1 MKVGVLFGGTSSERD
16 VSVASAAQVVKALKS
31 RGHTV
36 VPVDCE
42 RGILSSSEAEE
53 LLSHGIASAPPAI
66 GATRRY
72 AVDRIATDPEL
83 RSLDVMFL
91 ALHGGEGENG
101 TVQGLL
107 ALLGIPYT
115 GSPLRGSSLAI
126 DKDVTKRLVR
136 AAGVPTADWFMAPI
150 DVQATIDALGLPLI
164 VKPNSEGS
172 TVGLSIVRRREEL
185 APAIA
190 TAQRYDHEVM
200 IERFVPGRE
209 LTVGI
214 IDGRALPVG
223 EIFPLKAD
231 HFDYESKYQPGGAR
245 EEFPADLPP
254 SVAQQLQTY
263 ALQAWTALK
272 LEGYCR
278 VDFRLDPEG
287 RPWLLEVNTLPGMT
301 STSLLPQ
308 SAQASG
314 IAFAELCEKICE
326 LGIRQAAL
334 HGPTNK

>member
-16 VSVASAAQVVKALKS
+16 VSVASAAQVVKALKL

-42 RGILSSSEAEE
+42 RGVLSTAEAEE
-53 LLSHGIASAPPAI
+53 LLSHGISTAPPILA
-66 GATRRY
+66 AERRY
-72 AVDRIATDPEL
+72 AVDRISTDPEL

-107 ALLGIPYT
+107 DLLGIPYT

-126 DKDVTKRLVR
+126 DKDITKRLVR

-150 DVQATIDALGLPLI
+150 DIEATVGALGLPLI

-172 TVGLSIVRRREEL
+172 TVGLSVVRRREEL

-214 IDGRALPVG
+214 IDGQTLPVG

-245 EEFPADLPP
+245 EEFPANLAPA
-254 SVAQQLQTY
+254 VAEQLQSY
-263 ALQAWTALK
+263 ALQTWTALK
-272 LEGYCR
+272 LKGYCR
-278 VDFRLDPEG
+278 VDFRLDPSEQA
-287 RPWLLEVNTLPGMT
+287 WLLEVNTLPGMT
-301 STSLLPQ
+301 ATSLLPQ
-308 SAQASG
+308 GAQAKG
-314 IAFAELCEKICE
+314 IAFGELCEKICE
-326 LGIRQAAL
+326 LGIRRAEL
-334 HGPTNK
+334 MRTGNR

>member
-1 MKVGVLFGGTSSERD
+1 L
-16 VSVASAAQVVKALKS
+16 SAA
-31 RGHTV
+31 
-36 VPVDCE
+36 
-42 RGILSSSEAEE
+42 EADE
-53 LLSHGIASAPPAI
+53 LLSHGISAAPPAL

-107 ALLGIPYT
+107 DLLGIPYT

-136 AAGVPTADWFMAPI
+136 AAGIPTADWFMAPI
-150 DVQATIDALGLPLI
+150 NIETTIEALGLPLI

-172 TVGLSIVRRREEL
+172 TVGLSVVRQREEL

-214 IDGRALPVG
+214 IDGQALPVG
-223 EIFPLKAD
+223 EIFPLKAG

-245 EEFPADLPP
+245 EEFPATLP
-254 SVAQQLQTY
+254 SDIAEQLRGY

-272 LEGYCR
+272 LKGYCR
-278 VDFRLDPEG
+278 VDFRLDPEQ

-308 SAQASG
+308 GAAATG
-314 IAFAELCEKICE
+314 ISFGELCEKICE
-326 LGIRQAAL
+326 LGIRQSELKRAE
-334 HGPTNK
+334 NR

>member
-16 VSVASAAQVVKALKS
+16 VSVASAAQVVRALKA

-36 VPVDCE
+36 IPVDCE
-42 RGILSSSEAEE
+42 RGALSAVDAEE
-53 LLSHGIASAPPAI
+53 LLSHGISTTPPAL
-66 GATRRY
+66 GGERRY
-72 AVDRIATDPEL
+72 AVERIAADPEL

-91 ALHGGEGENG
+91 ALHGGDGENG

-107 ALLGIPYT
+107 DLLGIPFT

-136 AAGVPTADWFMAPI
+136 AAGIPTADWFMAPANLET
-150 DVQATIDALGLPLI
+150 VVETLGLPLI

-172 TVGLSIVRRREEL
+172 TVGLSVVRQREEL

-190 TAQRYDHEVM
+190 AAQRYDHEVM

-214 IDGRALPVG
+214 IDGQALPVG

-245 EEFPADLPP
+245 EEFPASLEQAL
-254 SVAQQLQTY
+254 VERLQAY
-263 ALQAWTALK
+263 ALRAWKALK

-278 VDFRLDPEG
+278 VDFRLDPDNQ
-287 RPWLLEVNTLPGMT
+287 PWLLEVNTLPGMT
-301 STSLLPQ
+301 ATSLLPQ
-308 SAQASG
+308 GAQAHG
-314 IAFAELCEKICE
+314 ITFGELCERICE
-326 LGIRQAAL
+326 LGIRRA
-334 HGPTNK
+334 KV